1 MSDLVIDCND
11 DADVAHIALV
21 AVVAGEGLRKLAM
34 FTARES
40 FSHIV
45 ATEKE
50 SDHVLVTAG
59 VYSSVSG
66 CELPRHIINTCYTG
80 SFATHRTSAGSCG
93 R

>member
-1 MSDLVIDCND
+1 MPTMTQSRL
-11 DADVAHIALV
+11 ALV

-50 SDHVLVTAG
+50 SDHVLVTSG
-59 VYSSVSG
+59 VYS
-66 CELPRHIINTCYTG
+66 
-80 SFATHRTSAGSCG
+80 
-93 R
+93 